1 MGVRTASVDQK
12 FRRRAMVREQLRAK
26 GIEDEA
32 VLAAMGRVKR
42 HEFVEEALQ
51 AQAYSDNALPIG
63 YGQTISQPF
72 VVAKMSSLL
81 QVEPGMRV
89 LEIGTGSGYQ
99 AAVLAEMGAEVF
111 SVERIKPLY
120 HGALKRLN
128 AMRYFGVKLR
138 LAAGVL
144 GWPEESPF
152 DRILVTAGGEEF
164 PRALLDQLGEAGVML
179 LPMKVESGAQRLFR
193 LQRKGDRIG
202 KRDVG
207 EAHFVPLVEEQA

>member
-1 MGVRTASVDQK
+1 MSHGARSVDQR
-12 FRRRAMVREQLRAK
+12 FRRRAMVRDQLRAK

-63 YGQTISQPF
+63 QGQTISQPY
-72 VVAKMSSLL
+72 VVARMSSLL
-81 QVEPGMRV
+81 RVEPGMRV

-99 AAVLAEMGAEVF
+99 AVVLAEMGAEVF

-120 HGALKRLN
+120 LAALKRLN
-128 AMRYFGVKLR
+128 AMRYFSVKLR

-152 DRILVTAGGEEF
+152 DRILVTAGGDRIPE
-164 PRALLDQLGEAGVML
+164 ALLDQLHEGGVML
-179 LPMKVESGAQRLFR
+179 LPLKVGGSRQRLVR
-193 LQRKGDRIG
+193 VERKEGRIS
-202 KRDVG
+202 KQDVG
-207 EAHFVPLVEEQA
+207 EAHFVPLVAEEA